1 MVGSPKTLGDL
12 RRADCAIEVRCH
24 ACGRVELLDREVT
37 MHERAGLRATSDWA
51 TFCREQKC
59 RTCLSDNVR
68 VLPAPYCQNSKELR
82 RRRWENTLINLAL
95 EILDE
100 AARQARK
107 GTVGTPEVRLALRVL
122 HPFLRDENL
131 LREFWRGATEE
142 PRPAWNGCNL
152 PFRWIATKLIERGY
166 GVNAEFR

>member
-12 RRADCAIEVRCH
+12 RRGECAIEIACN
-24 ACGRVELLDREVT
+24 ACGHAELLDREVT
-37 MHERAGLRATSDWA
+37 IHERAGARATSDWA

-59 RTCLSDNVR
+59 WKCGADDVR
-68 VLPAPYCQNSKELR
+68 VMPAPFSQNNKELR
-82 RRRWENTLINLAL
+82 RRRAQNTLINLAL
-95 EILDE
+95 EVLNE
-100 AARQARK
+100 AARESKK

-131 LREFWRGATEE
+131 LREYWREATEE
-142 PRPAWNGCNL
+142 PRRAWTGCHL
-152 PFRWIATKLIERGY
+152 PFRWIVTGLVERGF